1 MQKAFLKLDKDKDG
15 TLSIQ
20 ELMDGLKI
28 GENKKEIKKILNQVD
43 TDHNGKISYTGE
55 QSFNNY

>member
-1 MQKAFLKLDKDKDG
+1 
-15 TLSIQ
+15 
-20 ELMDGLKI
+20 LKI